1 MPPHP
6 SPSPHHAILY
16 SLAGIGV
23 LTGMDVLIKLVGVRY
38 PTFELAFLRYVFGS
52 LCAVCLW
59 VYLRPPLLSWQATRI
74 NIGRGLIVSV
84 SATCFFFTLQT
95 LPLAEAVAF
104 SFLSPLFLALFGALL
119 LGERIGVYTFIGLV
133 CGLAGMGVMVFG
145 LGQESAV
152 TFSLSGVYL
161 LGAIAGL
168 VSALTY
174 ALALV
179 LLRQRAQQ
187 DALITIVTFQNIVP
201 CCVLAIP
208 AMMVWQPVGYG
219 DLLLFL
225 LIGAM
230 GVGGQI
236 LLANAFKRA
245 EAARLAPFEYTALIY
260 ASVFGFAFFG
270 EIPGLATLLG
280 AGLIILGSTIAM
292 RRGRGDDSLE
302 TS

>member
-1 MPPHP
+1 MP
-6 SPSPHHAILY
+6 SPQRHAILY

-23 LTGMDVLIKLVGVRY
+23 LTGMDVLLKIVGARY
-38 PTFELAFLRYVFGS
+38 PTFELTFLRYVGGS
-52 LCAVCLW
+52 ISAICVWLYV
-59 VYLRPPLLSWQATRI
+59 RPPLLSWQATRI

-104 SFLSPLFLALFGALL
+104 SFLSPLFLALFGAVL
-119 LGERIGVYTFIGLV
+119 LGEKIGVYTLIGLV
-133 CGLAGMGVMVFG
+133 FGLSGMGVMVFG
-145 LGQESAV
+145 LGQQGGAG
-152 TFSLSGVYL
+152 SGVALYIP
-161 LGAIAGL
+161 GAIAGL

-201 CCVLAIP
+201 GIVLAIP
-208 AMMVWQPVGYG
+208 AILVWQPVLLG
-219 DLLLFL
+219 DIPIFL

-260 ASVFGFAFFG
+260 ASVFGFVFFG

-280 AGLIILGSTIAM
+280 AGLIIIGTTIAM
-292 RRGRGDDSLE
+292 RRVRGG
-302 TS
+302 